1 MNYSAGYIFIR
12 HFRGYRGK
20 TLIDI
25 ANKEVLSCRILA
37 CQLLV
42 PATLTRKDRRQHV
55 DNIISRISNKL
66 DRKRADLVVLPEL
79 ATIDYS
85 RDTFDQLKQLAEPLD
100 GSSVSK
106 MQELAR
112 RHRSAVVFGM
122 PRIEG
127 EDFYISQLV
136 ISGSGELVGC
146 YDKLHICQYGASME
160 KEYFRRGNHLTVFE
174 VAGIRFA
181 PIICYDIRLPE
192 LSRNLTLNH
201 QVDCILHCGAY
212 FRDESFPSWHALATT
227 RAIENQI
234 DLLSINRA
242 GTNYG
247 NSIFCLPWMDEEK
260 IAINFEPCSEDFRY
274 LTIDSSSIQWVRQQ
288 YSFLSDK
295 LDDYESLLV
304 DD

>member
-1 MNYSAGYIFIR
+1 ME
-12 HFRGYRGK
+12 
-20 TLIDI
+20 I
-25 ANKEVLSCRILA
+25 ANKEAQSCQILA

-42 PATLTRKDRRQHV
+42 PETLTRKDRRQHV
-55 DNIISRISNKL
+55 DNTIFRISNKL
-66 DRKRADLVVLPEL
+66 DSEWVDLVVLPEL

-85 RDTFDQLKQLAEPLD
+85 RDSFDQLKQLAETLD

-106 MQELAR
+106 MQELAQR
-112 RHRSAVVFGM
+112 YRSAVVFGM
-122 PRIEG
+122 PRVEQG
-127 EDFYISQLV
+127 DVYISQL
-136 ISGSGELVGC
+136 IINGSGELIGC

-160 KEYFRRGNHLTVFE
+160 KEYFQRGNHLSVFE

-192 LSRNLTLNH
+192 LSRNLTINH
-201 QVDCILHCGAY
+201 HIDCILHCGAY
-212 FRDESFPSWHALATT
+212 FRDESFHSWHSFVAT

-234 DLLSINRA
+234 YLLSLNRA

-260 IAINFEPCSEDFRY
+260 TATSFDACHEDLRY
-274 LTIDSSSIQWVRQQ
+274 LTVYPASIREARQQ

-295 LDDYESLLV
+295 LDDYERLPIDEYLV
-304 DD
+304 IER